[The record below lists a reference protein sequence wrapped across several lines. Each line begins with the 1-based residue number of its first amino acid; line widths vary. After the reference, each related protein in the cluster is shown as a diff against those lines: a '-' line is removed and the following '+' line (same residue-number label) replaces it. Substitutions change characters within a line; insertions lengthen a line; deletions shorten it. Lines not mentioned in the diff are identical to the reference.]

1 MQCMSH
7 RNEWDLSNSS
17 ILNFST
23 KESQFTSFTFFPLP
37 QVFLLWFPAL
47 MTWILDSFNLLS
59 SFHHRLYVTLTA
71 TIVFLLMMI
80 LLLPWFALH
89 FLFFLTLLTS
99 AANFHSP
106 NRTHFSF
113 QYSKTLLHLIF
124 PFQNTPSASLPC
136 TQSEVVILMLRSSA
150 SDTYVLFR
158 SSWPHGICLDFQLWI
173 QCHSVVIFMFHYF
186 DTEYSSL
193 CYIQ

>member
-23 KESQFTSFTFFPLP
+23 KESQFSSFTFFPLP

-59 SFHHRLYVTLTA
+59 SFHHRLYVNLTA

-80 LLLPWFALH
+80 LLLPWFAPH
-89 FLFFLTLLTS
+89 FLFFWLFWLLLPISTAPIGHTFRFSTQRHCFISFSLYRTLLQ
-99 AANFHSP
+99 HP
-106 NRTHFSF
+106 C
-113 QYSKTLLHLIF
+113 LHTIGSGYTNA
-124 PFQNTPSASLPC
+124 Q
-136 TQSEVVILMLRSSA
+136 VISS
-150 SDTYVLFR
+150 VLFR

-186 DTEYSSL
+186 DIKYSSL